1 MLFQADNI
9 YGFQGLLASYPVRFR
24 CGNDVLKPKVVY
36 PCSLSTLLCDIYVRE
51 LGRKIESCEYVL
63 MYVVV
68 NGEDG
73 IYKSYTYFL

>member
-9 YGFQGLLASYPVRFR
+9 YGLQGLLASYPVSFQ
-24 CGNDVLKPKVVY
+24 CGNDVLKPKVAY
-36 PCSLSTLLCDIYVRE
+36 PLSTLLCDIYVRE
-51 LGRKIESCEYVL
+51 LGRKIESCEYGL

-73 IYKSYTYFL
+73 IYKSYTDFL